1 VTEPPGLPA
10 EHKDRST
17 LLFAF
22 GIAEI
27 VMGVFALLMAAVT
40 GVTMLAGAAG
50 MPGARGAAA
59 PDPRMILP
67 GIFFYLLLAA
77 YYISTGI
84 GSIRVR
90 RWARPIVLIV
100 SWLWLVS
107 GVVSLAMTSLFL
119 PRFMEQ
125 ARPPGIDSQMMSF
138 AQGCAFV
145 LLAVFYVIL
154 PGIFITVYGS
164 AGVRATFETRD
175 RLPRWTDRCPTPVLG
190 ICLLLAY
197 SAVALLV
204 GAASGL
210 PLFGLGL
217 SRPAAVAVCL
227 ALAAVLPFLALA
239 TYRLRPWA
247 WWALLGLWIL
257 GALSSASF
265 LSRRVDWKEMFQ
277 QLGLQAADVAM
288 MEKMGLTKLFKGPEM
303 TAVVAV
309 FALGGLVY
317 LLWVRKHFRGGDT
330 GHLRQEGDGG

>member
-27 VMGVFALLMAAVT
+27 VMGIFALLMAAVT
-40 GVTMLAGAAG
+40 GVVTLSGTAGA
-50 MPGARGAAA
+50 PGVPP

-67 GIFFYLLLAA
+67 GVFFYLLLAA
-77 YYISTGI
+77 YYIATGI
-84 GSIRVR
+84 GSIRVQ
-90 RWARPIVLIV
+90 RWARPIVQIV

-107 GVVSLAMTSLFL
+107 GVVSLALTSLFL

-138 AQGCAFV
+138 AQGCAFAF
-145 LLAVFYVIL
+145 LAVFYVIL

-164 AGVRATFETRD
+164 AGVRATFEARD

-190 ICLLLAY
+190 ICLLLVY
-197 SAVALLV
+197 SAVAVLL
-204 GAASGL
+204 GAVSGL

-227 ALAAVLPFLALA
+227 ALTVVLPVLALA

-247 WWALLGLWIL
+247 WWAL
-257 GALSSASF
+257 
-265 LSRRVDWKEMFQ
+265 SRSLDWKQMFQ
-277 QLGLQAADVAM
+277 QWGLQAADVAM

-309 FALGGLVY
+309 FALGGLAY
-317 LLWVRKHFRGGDT
+317 LLWVRKHFRGGE
-330 GHLRQEGDGG
+330 LP